1 MALLTMKRLLICV
14 EGETEE
20 SFVDRILG
28 PHLIGNGFSLVIPH
42 LMGMGRERSQR
53 GGVRR
58 WSSVRQ
64 EILRH
69 LREDAGR
76 YVSTMVDYY
85 GMPHDWPARAGPF
98 TAAMSASD
106 RADEI
111 EAALLRDVSNEMGTD
126 FNPDRFIP
134 YVMMHEFEAMLFSD
148 CQSFATAVRRADL
161 SMNFQAIRDEFGSPE
176 EIDDSPDTAPSKRIE
191 SLMPAYQKPT
201 MGVQAAQNIG
211 LEAIRSECPHFADW
225 LERLE
230 SLL

>member
-1 MALLTMKRLLICV
+1 MKRLLICV

-20 SFVDRILG
+20 SFVDRLLG
-28 PHLIGNGFSLVIPH
+28 PYLIDKGYSLVFPH
-42 LMGMGRERSQR
+42 LMGVRRERSRR
-53 GGVRR
+53 GGIRR

-64 EILRH
+64 EILNH
-69 LREDAGR
+69 LREDPER

-85 GMPHDWPARAGPF
+85 GMPNDWPGRASPF

-134 YVMMHEFEAMLFSD
+134 YVMMREFEALLFSNCD
-148 CQSFATAVRRADL
+148 SFARAIGRSDL
-161 SMNFQAIRDEFGSPE
+161 IDDFQAIRDDFTTPE

-191 SLMPAYQKPT
+191 ALHPAYQKPT
-201 MGVQAAQNIG
+201 MGVLAAQSIS

-225 LERLE
+225 LERLA